1 MGNAIHAECPKCGTS
16 ATGMRSVREL
26 FSTRRNAQEEVI
38 PQSWCKSCRN
48 GKKGKSPKAK
58 SAKPKTKALASTKLK
73 ERKGSPAVP
82 VMPTNAKKRGA
93 NTVTKSGSATP
104 KKSKKEKPVSTS
116 APSTSALSSS
126 GSETAPSIKTLYK
139 QHYPNDK
146 ASRGT
151 RFMEAKLVRKGV
163 LPVQSKAVEEKGS
176 VDFI

>member
-16 ATGMRSVREL
+16 ATGMRNVREL
-26 FSTRRNAQEEVI
+26 FSTRRNAQMEVI

-58 SAKPKTKALASTKLK
+58 SAKPKAVKALAPTKLK
-73 ERKGSPAVP
+73 RREGVTA
-82 VMPTNAKKRGA
+82 VMPTTAKKPTA
-93 NTVTKSGSATP
+93 QKAVKSISTP
-104 KKSKKEKPVSTS
+104 KISKKEKSTSTS
-116 APSTSALSSS
+116 APSTQASSAS
-126 GSETAPSIKTLYK
+126 GSSPSIKALYK

-151 RFMEAKLVRKGV
+151 RFMEAKLIRKGV

>member
-16 ATGMRSVREL
+16 ATGMRNVREL
-26 FSTRRNAQEEVI
+26 FSTRRNAQMEVI

-58 SAKPKTKALASTKLK
+58 SAKPKAVKPVKK
-73 ERKGSPAVP
+73 E
-82 VMPTNAKKRGA
+82 
-93 NTVTKSGSATP
+93 TP
-104 KKSKKEKPVSTS
+104 KVKKPAARTTATSAKSKHAPKSSAASVAPTAEVVS
-116 APSTSALSSS
+116 STTG
-126 GSETAPSIKTLYK
+126 GSPSIKALYK

-151 RFMEAKLVRKGV
+151 RFMEAKLIRKGV

>member
-16 ATGMRSVREL
+16 ATGMRNVREL
-26 FSTRRNAQEEVI
+26 FSTRRNAQMEVI

-58 SAKPKTKALASTKLK
+58 SAKPKAVKPVKKETPKVKKPVAAKPKKESVTKVAAKAAVKAVEKTFDRKVVDALA
-73 ERKGSPAVP
+73 E
-82 VMPTNAKKRGA
+82 
-93 NTVTKSGSATP
+93 
-104 KKSKKEKPVSTS
+104 
-116 APSTSALSSS
+116 SS
-126 GSETAPSIKTLYK
+126 GVKPSIKSLYK
-139 QHYPNDK
+139 QHYPSDK